1 MLSVLLSV
9 LSAFAVLVHALPLRG
24 KDVSK
29 RIIAIL
35 FATTAALTIQ
45 RLPSLLNASDLTAK
59 ICYSFSFPYR
69 ILRASNGIIDLDA
82 WFAVI
87 AVISIKAAAHL
98 SGKKHRGKAIFS
110 FGAILFALLAFN
122 FSFPINNASTSILS
136 DRLKGIDQ
144 QIRIQW
150 HRSSSYAAFNPHAV
164 QIEQILCT
172 IDKAGGDKIDY
183 SIVQAEINSHERML
197 AEPEILPVPQ
207 QLLSFP
213 SPRPVYSSLAI
224 ELNGVSR
231 VISPVTDPELVY
243 YEIIA
248 AIEHLSSIYMRKALP
263 AVCVVYGGNHS
274 PLNYPYVAQAI
285 ASGGYNVVETDEMPV
300 DTRDYSLI
308 LLIGT
313 SRMTEQDVLNLH
325 EFVKRGGKAI
335 INTTAHNISF
345 DNGWFVE
352 ENAETP
358 IDLLLDAYGIRIEKG
373 LVRDQRCFFMTLP
386 ELDGK
391 NVVQGSYE
399 FWPTA
404 PLIHNS
410 FTAKTSRQMNIQFF
424 WPSHLAF
431 NPESHSNLLAV
442 IASSRRA
449 NIEPTTAPIDPLTV
463 FNGNNKSSPRS
474 GESFTFAVRTVDYG
488 LLVIADEL
496 FLSSMTDYTASSNN
510 FEFLRDSVDAMLG
523 KPDLI
528 ALKKN
533 PLRISW
539 GFPRQKSITQGPIVT
554 KKQIQQT
561 EKISLLYPGTNY
573 ETLLLKNADSDVKST
588 HSLNVKEASW
598 DVSIHNELVY
608 SGNAEKITRFIS
620 DLTRKR
626 VKEKTISTPSFDSAS
641 NYCVIT
647 LYGKN
652 DSLIEQIEYYAAYDG
667 FNSLFYY
674 PLNGS
679 HASSPDALDD
689 SVFSN
694 AIEWTE
700 RYIFAAFLGHTG
712 IAHARLS
719 APDAIGKISLIKGNA
734 LASLTRELTN
744 LRSIDI
750 TNMPLSD
757 PFVLNLDTDA
767 LATIEVRFE
776 QISGEYWH
784 IKIGNNAAGWIVS
797 STEIDRILSIFKQ
810 NER

>member
-1 MLSVLLSV
+1 
-9 LSAFAVLVHALPLRG
+9 
-24 KDVSK
+24 
-29 RIIAIL
+29 
-35 FATTAALTIQ
+35 
-45 RLPSLLNASDLTAK
+45 
-59 ICYSFSFPYR
+59 
-69 ILRASNGIIDLDA
+69 
-82 WFAVI
+82 
-87 AVISIKAAAHL
+87 
-98 SGKKHRGKAIFS
+98 
-110 FGAILFALLAFN
+110 
-122 FSFPINNASTSILS
+122 
-136 DRLKGIDQ
+136 
-144 QIRIQW
+144 
-150 HRSSSYAAFNPHAV
+150 
-164 QIEQILCT
+164 
-172 IDKAGGDKIDY
+172 
-183 SIVQAEINSHERML
+183 
-197 AEPEILPVPQ
+197 
-207 QLLSFP
+207 
-213 SPRPVYSSLAI
+213 
-224 ELNGVSR
+224 
-231 VISPVTDPELVY
+231 
-243 YEIIA
+243 
-248 AIEHLSSIYMRKALP
+248 
-263 AVCVVYGGNHS
+263 
-274 PLNYPYVAQAI
+274 
-285 ASGGYNVVETDEMPV
+285 
-300 DTRDYSLI
+300 
-308 LLIGT
+308 
-313 SRMTEQDVLNLH
+313 
-325 EFVKRGGKAI
+325 
-335 INTTAHNISF
+335 
-345 DNGWFVE
+345 
-352 ENAETP
+352 
-358 IDLLLDAYGIRIEKG
+358 
-373 LVRDQRCFFMTLP
+373 
-386 ELDGK
+386 
-391 NVVQGSYE
+391 
-399 FWPTA
+399 
-404 PLIHNS
+404 
-410 FTAKTSRQMNIQFF
+410 MNIQFF
-424 WPSHLAF
+424 WPSPLAF
-431 NPESHSNLLAV
+431 NPESHSNLLEV

-539 GFPRQKSITQGPIVT
+539 GFPRQKSITQGPIVP

-573 ETLLLKNADSDVKST
+573 ETLLLRNADSDVKST

-626 VKEKTISTPSFDSAS
+626 VKEKTSSTPSFDSSS

-647 LYGKN
+647 LYGIN

-667 FNSLFYY
+667 FNSLFITAKR
-674 PLNGS
+674 LACIQSGR
-679 HASSPDALDD
+679 LDD

-700 RYIFAAFLGHTG
+700 RYIFAAFLGHTR

-719 APDAIGKISLIKGNA
+719 APDAIGKISLIKGDA

-750 TNMPLSD
+750 TNMPFSD
-757 PFVLNLDTDA
+757 PFVLNLETDA

-784 IKIGNNAAGWIVS
+784 IQIGNNASGWIVS